1 MKTDNIFDLLLQDT
15 ENLPINSVSES
26 TDADYSRIKK
36 LTMKKLH
43 CESTTKNRK
52 GKKRIIAVIAA
63 ALSAVIIG
71 TTAAATGAFDDL
83 FNNKIKT
90 QDTEGYYTPVNITG
104 VSDKYNVVCSAVTGD
119 EHFAYTNLTI
129 TKKDGG
135 AFINNTDNVFLQND
149 TGDQEAFKI
158 ECTGNDE
165 DGTGD
170 RYISYS
176 FEDNKTINAFV
187 YFRKTSRNIIGQTLQ
202 IKNYT
207 VYANAIDSYVQEID
221 DLFTSGNYTN
231 EAFDELYEKYSS
243 NLRED
248 QKLMFHYSEPGKP
261 AGVIVT
267 RIPIDLSFSIE
278 IPLVQ
283 QSNTYQ
289 LDLSDSKTIDYNGSN
304 FELNSITVS
313 PFSMIISG
321 ISAYSRPVRE
331 IGLSGGLENIK
342 IETENGETVNC
353 CFYGCNSD
361 KETGEFVIA
370 VDFNESP
377 HGGGKVCTIDPT
389 KIKAIY
395 MGETKIYG

>member
-15 ENLPINSVSES
+15 ENLPAESIIESV
-26 TDADYSRIKK
+26 DVDYSRIKK
-36 LTMKKLH
+36 LTMKKFH
-43 CESTTKNRK
+43 GEKTAKNRK

-71 TTAAATGAFDDL
+71 TTAAATGAFDNL

-90 QDTEGYYTPVNITG
+90 QDTEGYYTPVNIIG
-104 VSDKYNVVCSAVTGD
+104 VSEKYNVVCSAVTGD

-135 AFINNTDNVFLQND
+135 EFVNSTDNVFLQNEI
-149 TGDQEAFKI
+149 GDQDAFDI
-158 ECTGNDE
+158 EYTG

-170 RYISYS
+170 EYISYS
-176 FEDNKTINAFV
+176 FEDKKTINAFV
-187 YFRKTSRNIIGQTLQ
+187 YFRKSSQSIIGQTLI
-202 IKNYT
+202 IKNHT
-207 VYANAIDSYVQEID
+207 VYANIIDSYVQEID
-221 DLFTSGNYTN
+221 DLFASGNYTN
-231 EAFDELYEKYSS
+231 EAYDALYEKYSS

-248 QKLMFHYSEPGKP
+248 QKLMQHYSESGKP
-261 AGVIVT
+261 TNVIVT
-267 RIPIDLSFSIE
+267 RIPIDLSFTID
-278 IPLVQ
+278 IPLVHE
-283 QSNTYQ
+283 SNTHK
-289 LDLSDSKTIDYNGSN
+289 LDLPESRTIDHNGIN
-304 FELNSITVS
+304 FELTSITAS
-313 PFSMIISG
+313 PFSIIIEGTSP
-321 ISAYSRPVRE
+321 YSRPVKE
-331 IGLSGGLENIK
+331 IGYSGGLENIK
-342 IETENGETVNC
+342 VETENGKIVNC

-370 VDFNESP
+370 VDYNERT